1 MEKRSTH
8 YGDIAKWIE
17 KVINSCV
24 TYEQVKTADK
34 LIINF
39 ENQLNRK
46 LGGGYYSNIIL
57 PLQSLLSFKI
67 NQIQENY
74 FK

>member
-1 MEKRSTH
+1 MENRSTH
-8 YGDIAKWIE
+8 YGDISNWIE

-24 TYEQVKTADK
+24 TYEQIKTADK

-46 LGGGYYSNIIL
+46 LGNGSYGNIIL
-57 PLQSLLSFKI
+57 PLKDLLSFKI
-67 NQIQENY
+67 DQIQENY
-74 FK
+74 FS